1 MGILLSCKLYETW
14 LQINFIVCWSSQ
26 YYLSINHFIY
36 RSRSA
41 GRRSRVRTRQV
52 RKYKKV
58 KPNVKVTDQ
67 NQSFTLG
74 EGHSGNKMASS
85 SVSNSV
91 NSATHVTTNSG
102 SHETVALLAERSVA
116 HESCVQNGQTPIIL
130 GQDYPEMVC
139 Y

>member
-116 HESCVQNGQTPIIL
+116 QESCVQNGQTPIIL
-130 GQDYPEMVC
+130 GQDDPEMVC
-139 Y
+139 

>member
-1 MGILLSCKLYETW
+1 M
-14 LQINFIVCWSSQ
+14 QIDFIVCWSSQ

-74 EGHSGNKMASS
+74 EGHSSDKMAST

-91 NSATHVTTNSG
+91 NSATHVTGTTNSG

-116 HESCVQNGQTPIIL
+116 QESCVQNGQTPIIL
-130 GQDYPEMVC
+130 GQDDPEMVC

>member
-1 MGILLSCKLYETW
+1 M
-14 LQINFIVCWSSQ
+14 
-26 YYLSINHFIY
+26 
-36 RSRSA
+36 
-41 GRRSRVRTRQV
+41 
-52 RKYKKV
+52 
-58 KPNVKVTDQ
+58 
-67 NQSFTLG
+67 G

-91 NSATHVTTNSG
+91 NSATHVTGTTNSG

-130 GQDYPEMVC
+130 GQDDPEMVC

>member
-1 MGILLSCKLYETW
+1 M
-14 LQINFIVCWSSQ
+14 QIDFIVCWSSQ

-74 EGHSGNKMASS
+74 EGHSSDKMASF

-91 NSATHVTTNSG
+91 NSATHVTGTTNSG

-130 GQDYPEMVC
+130 GQDDPEMVC
-139 Y
+139 

>member
-1 MGILLSCKLYETW
+1 M
-14 LQINFIVCWSSQ
+14 
-26 YYLSINHFIY
+26 SINHIYY

-74 EGHSGNKMASS
+74 EGHSGDKMASS

-91 NSATHVTTNSG
+91 NFATHVTTNSG
-102 SHETVALLAERSVA
+102 SHETGPRLAERSVA
-116 HESCVQNGQTPIIL
+116 QESCVQNGQTLVIL
-130 GQDYPEMVC
+130 GQDDPDMVC
-139 Y
+139 